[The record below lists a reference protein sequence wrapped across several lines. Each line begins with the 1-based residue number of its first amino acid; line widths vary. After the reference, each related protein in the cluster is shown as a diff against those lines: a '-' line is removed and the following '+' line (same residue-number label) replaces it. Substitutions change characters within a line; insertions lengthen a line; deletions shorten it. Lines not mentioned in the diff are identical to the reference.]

1 MINYDDFSK
10 VEMRVGTILSAE
22 PVEKSEKLLKLE
34 VDFGEEKRQI
44 LSGIAKYF
52 TPEDLIG
59 KQTIFVTN
67 LEPRQMMG
75 LESNGML
82 LATGTEDD
90 IVLFEPNKQVP
101 NGAKLG

>member
-52 TPEDLIG
+52 SPEDLVG
-59 KQTIFVTN
+59 KQTVFVTN

-82 LATGTEDD
+82 LASGSEDKV
-90 IVLFEPNKQVP
+90 VLIQPSEELP
-101 NGAKLG
+101 NGSTLG